1 MNKIKIS
8 KNNYDK
14 FIFKGALALESY
26 FDDRKD
32 NLELFD
38 KINRKI
44 TNYRSL
50 KEKSND
56 DKEVI
61 VNDLLL
67 ALNTIIIKKKEM
79 ILISNRGVI
88 MKYIIK
94 RNINLFGKI
103 NIIKFGYN
111 VKINN
116 NGNGFENFDIGNE
129 EIIISNLLKP
139 LNQETINKLNEKN
152 PIYISLS
159 KYFFDNNKKL
169 SAIEYENDMAISRI
183 TRDDLH

>member
-1 MNKIKIS
+1 
-8 KNNYDK
+8 
-14 FIFKGALALESY
+14 
-26 FDDRKD
+26 
-32 NLELFD
+32 
-38 KINRKI
+38 
-44 TNYRSL
+44 
-50 KEKSND
+50 
-56 DKEVI
+56 
-61 VNDLLL
+61 
-67 ALNTIIIKKKEM
+67 
-79 ILISNRGVI
+79 

-169 SAIEYENDMAISRI
+169 SAIEYENDMVISRI

>member
-1 MNKIKIS
+1 
-8 KNNYDK
+8 
-14 FIFKGALALESY
+14 
-26 FDDRKD
+26 
-32 NLELFD
+32 
-38 KINRKI
+38 
-44 TNYRSL
+44 
-50 KEKSND
+50 
-56 DKEVI
+56 
-61 VNDLLL
+61 
-67 ALNTIIIKKKEM
+67 
-79 ILISNRGVI
+79 

-129 EIIISNLLKP
+129 EIIISNLLKS

>member
-1 MNKIKIS
+1 
-8 KNNYDK
+8 
-14 FIFKGALALESY
+14 
-26 FDDRKD
+26 
-32 NLELFD
+32 
-38 KINRKI
+38 
-44 TNYRSL
+44 
-50 KEKSND
+50 
-56 DKEVI
+56 
-61 VNDLLL
+61 
-67 ALNTIIIKKKEM
+67 
-79 ILISNRGVI
+79 

-94 RNINLFGKI
+94 RNINLFGNI

>member
-1 MNKIKIS
+1 
-8 KNNYDK
+8 
-14 FIFKGALALESY
+14 
-26 FDDRKD
+26 
-32 NLELFD
+32 
-38 KINRKI
+38 
-44 TNYRSL
+44 
-50 KEKSND
+50 
-56 DKEVI
+56 
-61 VNDLLL
+61 
-67 ALNTIIIKKKEM
+67 
-79 ILISNRGVI
+79 

-183 TRDDLH
+183 TRE

>member
-1 MNKIKIS
+1 
-8 KNNYDK
+8 
-14 FIFKGALALESY
+14 
-26 FDDRKD
+26 
-32 NLELFD
+32 
-38 KINRKI
+38 
-44 TNYRSL
+44 
-50 KEKSND
+50 
-56 DKEVI
+56 
-61 VNDLLL
+61 
-67 ALNTIIIKKKEM
+67 M

>member
-1 MNKIKIS
+1 
-8 KNNYDK
+8 
-14 FIFKGALALESY
+14 
-26 FDDRKD
+26 
-32 NLELFD
+32 
-38 KINRKI
+38 
-44 TNYRSL
+44 
-50 KEKSND
+50 
-56 DKEVI
+56 
-61 VNDLLL
+61 
-67 ALNTIIIKKKEM
+67 
-79 ILISNRGVI
+79 

-129 EIIISNLLKP
+129 EIIINDLLKP
-139 LNQETINKLNEKN
+139 LNQDTINRLNEIN

-169 SAIEYENDMAISRI
+169 SAIEYENDVAISRI
-183 TRDDLH
+183 TRDELH

>member
-1 MNKIKIS
+1 
-8 KNNYDK
+8 
-14 FIFKGALALESY
+14 
-26 FDDRKD
+26 
-32 NLELFD
+32 
-38 KINRKI
+38 
-44 TNYRSL
+44 
-50 KEKSND
+50 
-56 DKEVI
+56 
-61 VNDLLL
+61 
-67 ALNTIIIKKKEM
+67 
-79 ILISNRGVI
+79 

-94 RNINLFGKI
+94 RKINLFGKI

-129 EIIISNLLKP
+129 EIIISNLLKS

-159 KYFFDNNKKL
+159 KYFFDNDKKL
-169 SAIEYENDMAISRI
+169 SAIEYENGVTISRI